1 MELDHSYNMDTLEIK
16 KVSKHYG
23 NFTAV
28 NSVSFQVPQGVI
40 YGLLGPNGAGKTS
53 LIRIINSIT
62 MADEGEISFFGRPL
76 SREDQSQIG
85 YLPEERGLYKKMTVQ
100 DQLEYLGQLK
110 GLDRKT
116 VRKRLRDWYEILDM
130 KEWENKKIEDLS
142 KGMQQKVQFVSTV
155 LHEPKLLILDEP
167 FSGLDPVNTNLIK
180 EEIKRLRENGA
191 TILFSTHR
199 MEQVEEICERIA
211 LINKGSLVLEGR
223 IDAIK
228 QKYKDYLFEFIFA
241 NDHRPDLTDE
251 TMQFSNRENGV
262 IVKLESLLEANLKMK
277 QWMSEGF
284 LIQEFREI
292 LPSINDIFIKIV
304 TTEP

>member
-1 MELDHSYNMDTLEIK
+1 MDTLEIN

-28 NSVSFQVPQGVI
+28 NSVSFKVPQGII

-62 MADEGEISFFGRPL
+62 MADEGEISFLGHPL
-76 SREDQSQIG
+76 GREDQSQIG

-110 GLDRKT
+110 GLDLKT
-116 VRKRLRDWYEILDM
+116 VRARIEEWYSILKM
-130 KEWENKKIEDLS
+130 EEWGKKKIEDLS
-142 KGMQQKVQFVSTV
+142 KGMQQKVQFVTTV

-167 FSGLDPVNTNLIK
+167 FSGLDPVNTNLLK
-180 EEIKRLRENGA
+180 QEIRRLREEGT

-211 LINKGSLVLEGR
+211 LINKGSLVLEGP
-223 IDAIK
+223 IADIK
-228 QKYKDYLFEFIFA
+228 QQYKDNLFEFIFA
-241 NDHRPDLTDE
+241 DGHRPDFIDE
-251 TMQFSNRENGV
+251 TMLPSPHIDGV
-262 IVKLESLLEANLKMK
+262 IVQLQSLPEANARMK
-277 QWMSEGF
+277 QWMNEGCV
-284 LIQEFREI
+284 IQEFREI

-304 TTEP
+304 TTES